1 MEKTPDPVYVSLD
14 LVPIQNPDPL
24 HSSIIFGVFQERSFT
39 VVKLDVKIIN
49 LFPLKLDLSVPAAII
64 IDSAHPSLGD
74 FPEHVKLPSI
84 YKIRLNGQ
92 LQVLLTV

>member
-24 HSSIIFGVFQERSFT
+24 HSSIIFGVFQDRSCT
-39 VVKLDVKIIN
+39 VEKLDIKVTR
-49 LFPLKLDLSVPAAII
+49 LCPLKLDFSVPAPII

-74 FPEHVKLPSI
+74 LPEHVKLPSI

>member
-1 MEKTPDPVYVSLD
+1 MKTPDPVYVSLD

-39 VVKLDVKIIN
+39 VAKLEIKVIN
-49 LFPLKLDLSVPAAII
+49 VFLLKLDMFVPAAII

-74 FPEHVKLPSI
+74 FPEHEKLSSI